1 MTHNQSQSGA
11 PNPGAESETNASSS
25 PESLTRRTFVNR
37 LRKAA
42 VVAPLAV
49 AAIASLPKAQAY

>member
-1 MTHNQSQSGA
+1 MKDQSPASA
-11 PNPGAESETNASSS
+11 PNPGAETPATAAQD
-25 PESLTRRTFVNR
+25 SLTRRAFVNR
-37 LRKAA
+37 LKTAA

>member
-1 MTHNQSQSGA
+1 MKMKIQSPVGA
-11 PNPGAESETNASSS
+11 PNPGAETPTTSTQD
-25 PESLTRRTFVNR
+25 SLTRRAFVNR
-37 LRKAA
+37 LKTAA